1 VTGPTGA
8 GKSAF
13 AAALAKR
20 INGEVIGADAFQIY
34 KGLPILTA
42 QPPLELTQNI
52 PHHLVGFLDLRESFD
67 AARYAMAARQK
78 IKDIQSRGKYP
89 ILTGGTGLY
98 LKSLTHGLADL
109 LPIDPLL
116 RSDINAMDP
125 ETALLKLDNLD
136 PQARQHID
144 IKNPVR
150 IRRALEIVI
159 STGQPLE
166 KSRTQWKKN
175 ADVQKDFCGI
185 VLTRDREDLRCRI
198 AANVDAMFAAGVIDE
213 VRWALSLL
221 NQSPAGPETLLSRR
235 AIGFREIE
243 TLLAGQSTVEACRS
257 AIVLASQRYAKR
269 QLTWCRT
276 QFNFPTINLSS
287 TPLPQTA
294 LTSVMPFLKEE

>member
-78 IKDIQSRGKYP
+78 IKDIQSRGKPP
-89 ILTGGTGLY
+89 IIAGGTGLY
-98 LKSLTHGLADL
+98 LKSLTHGLANL
-109 LPIDPLL
+109 QPIDPGL
-116 RSDINAMDP
+116 RMDINAMDP
-125 ETALLKLDNLD
+125 ETALLKLDQLD
-136 PQARQHID
+136 PQARHQID
-144 IKNPVR
+144 IKNPIR

-175 ADVQKDFCGI
+175 ADVHKEFCGI
-185 VLTRDREDLRCRI
+185 VLTRDREDFRYRI

-213 VRWALSLL
+213 VRRALPLL
-221 NQSPAGPETLLSRR
+221 NQSPAAAETLLSHR

-243 TLLAGQSTVEACRS
+243 TLLAGQSTEEACRA

-276 QFNFPTINLSS
+276 QFNFHTINLSS
-287 TPLPQTA
+287 NPLPENA
-294 LTSVMPFLKEE
+294 LTSVLPFLKEE

>member
-1 VTGPTGA
+1 M
-8 GKSAF
+8 
-13 AAALAKR
+13 R

-34 KGLPILTA
+34 KDLPILTA
-42 QPPLELTQNI
+42 QPTPDLTHRV

-78 IKDIQSRGKYP
+78 IEDIQSRGKRP
-89 ILTGGTGLY
+89 ILAGGTGLY

-109 LPIDPLL
+109 PPIDPDF
-116 RSDINAMDP
+116 RSEINAMDP
-125 ETALLKLDNLD
+125 QSVLLKLDALD
-136 PQARQHID
+136 PQARHQID

-166 KSRTQWKKN
+166 NSRSQWKKN
-175 ADVQKDFCGI
+175 SDFNKEFSGI
-185 VLTRDREDLRCRI
+185 VLARDREDLRQRI
-198 AANVDAMFAAGVIDE
+198 AANVDAMFSAGVVDE
-213 VRWALSLL
+213 VQRALSLF
-221 NQSPAGPETLLSRR
+221 NESPTSTETLLSRR

-243 TLLAGQSTVEACRS
+243 ALLAGQTTVEACRS

-276 QFNFPTINLSS
+276 QFNFYTLNLSS
-287 TPLPQTA
+287 NPFPEPA
-294 LTSVMPFLKEE
+294 LNMAMPFL

>member
-1 VTGPTGA
+1 MTGPTGA

-13 AAALAKR
+13 AAALARR
-20 INGEVIGADAFQIY
+20 ISGEVIGADAFQIY

-42 QPPLELTQNI
+42 QPSLELTQSV

-67 AARYAMAARQK
+67 SARYAMAARQK
-78 IKDIQSRGKYP
+78 IEDIQSRGKYP

-98 LKSLTHGLADL
+98 LKSLTHGLAEL
-109 LPIDPLL
+109 QPIDPVL
-116 RSDINAMDP
+116 RADINAMAP
-125 ETALLKLDNLD
+125 ETAFLTLDSLD
-136 PQARQHID
+136 PRARHQID

-166 KSRTQWKKN
+166 NSRTQWKNN
-175 ADVQKDFCGI
+175 ADLKQEFCGI
-185 VLTRDREDLRCRI
+185 VLTRDREDLRHRI
-198 AANVDAMFAAGVIDE
+198 AANVDSMFASGVIEE
-213 VRWALSLL
+213 VRQALAILDQLPTDPKALL
-221 NQSPAGPETLLSRR
+221 CRR

-243 TLLAGQSTVEACRS
+243 ALLTGQSTEETCRA

-276 QFNFPTINLSS
+276 QFNFSTINLSS
-287 TPLPQTA
+287 NPFPEPA
-294 LTSVMPFLKEE
+294 LTLAMPFLKEE